1 MGENNQSSSVRAEL
15 FSLAGRTALVTG
27 SVRGIGL
34 EMARGL
40 GAAGATVILNG
51 RSADTLEA
59 AAADLRASGVAVEPL
74 VADAAEEASV
84 EGIVDTVGRRVDI
97 LVNTVGVRDRRG
109 TFELPVEAFRALVE
123 TDLTGA
129 YALSRGIARHM
140 VERRI
145 AGRIINV
152 TSVIARLGKRG
163 DVGYV
168 AAKAG
173 LEGLTRAMAADLG
186 PHGITVNA
194 ISPGCIATEANAHM
208 VEDPSWAQWLSTRT
222 ILGRWGGPE
231 ELVGAAVFLASA
243 ASSYITGQTIDV
255 DGGLVTRF

>member
-1 MGENNQSSSVRAEL
+1 MGADRHTPSVRSEL
-15 FSLAGRTALVTG
+15 FSLTGRTALVTG

-40 GAAGATVILNG
+40 GAAGATVIVNG

-59 AAADLRASGVAVEPL
+59 AARDLRTAGSVVETL
-74 VADAAEEASV
+74 VGDAAEEASIK
-84 EGIVDTVGRRVDI
+84 GMVDTVGRRVDV
-97 LVNTVGVRDRRG
+97 LVNTVGARDRRG
-109 TFELPVEAFRALVE
+109 TFDLPPDAFRALME
-123 TDLTGA
+123 IDLTGA

-140 VERRI
+140 VERGV

-152 TSVIARLGKRG
+152 TSVVGRLGKRG

-194 ISPGCIATEANAHM
+194 VSPGCIASEANAAV
-208 VEDPSWAQWLSTRT
+208 VEDLGWTDWLRERT
-222 ILGRWGGPE
+222 MLGRWGRPE
-231 ELVGAAVFLASA
+231 ELAGVTVFLASS
-243 ASSYITGQTIDV
+243 ASSYVTGQTIDV

>member
-1 MGENNQSSSVRAEL
+1 MHAEP

-51 RSADTLEA
+51 RDADTLERTA
-59 AAADLRASGVAVEPL
+59 AGLRAAGLAVETL
-74 VADAAEEASV
+74 AADAAAEASV
-84 EGIVDTVGRRVDI
+84 NEIVDTVGDRVDI
-97 LVNTVGVRDRRG
+97 QVNTIGVRDRRG

-140 VERRI
+140 VERGVP
-145 AGRIINV
+145 GRIINV
-152 TSVIARLGKRG
+152 TSVVGHLGKRG

-194 ISPGCIATEANAHM
+194 VSPGCIATEANVDM
-208 VEDPSWAQWLSTRT
+208 VNDPGWSEWLRTRT
-222 ILGRWGGPE
+222 ILGRWGRPQ
-231 ELVGAAVFLASA
+231 ELAGVTVFLASA

-255 DGGLVTRF
+255 DGGLVNRF